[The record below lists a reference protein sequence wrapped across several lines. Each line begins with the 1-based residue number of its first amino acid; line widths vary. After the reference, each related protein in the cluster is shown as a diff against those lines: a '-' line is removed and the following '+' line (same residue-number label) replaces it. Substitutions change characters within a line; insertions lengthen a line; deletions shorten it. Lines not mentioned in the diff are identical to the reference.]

1 MRWKIGRLCRPAAAA
16 AACLAAACGAAGAAP
31 SSEPGRPV
39 ATSTQRADLALACTA
54 KRSGRGA
61 RSGTFGRPR
70 FRLHRRGR
78 QSQPVRAL
86 GIRFHS
92 VDIDH
97 SGVMSIDNGGA
108 PGELLI
114 MWHAALRIQKI
125 LRSAGYTADLTKS
138 QANENVGL

>member
-31 SSEPGRPV
+31 TSEPGRPV

-54 KRSGRGA
+54 KRPVVVLDPGHSGGPDFDSTA
-61 RSGTFGRPR
+61 EVDSPK
-70 FRLHRRGR
+70 
-78 QSQPVRAL
+78 PVRAL

-108 PGELLI
+108 PG
-114 MWHAALRIQKI
+114 
-125 LRSAGYTADLTKS
+125 
-138 QANENVGL
+138 